1 MKWFKH
7 FSNMSES
14 DDGAFLLYKYG
25 LPGYARWCLI
35 LEKIALCMDESTKC
49 YRELPIQ
56 EWCDCLMTTKE
67 KFIQYLTDIQQRLN
81 ICWTYT
87 EPMLKIEIPKMIE
100 LRDET
105 TRKKQTKKSKSGINQ
120 EQDKDKEV
128 DKDLDLE
135 VEKENNNLVKL
146 KLNDT
151 VSNQKNIE
159 LEEQISKVYEFYKVL
174 FDRPKYQ
181 LTEKRKKKLQARLVE
196 PAIGIIP
203 WATNNRFLELL
214 VAITEVSL
222 TDFNMGKNDQQKTYI
237 ELDEHCCRN
246 QEQVEQRLNQALE
259 RSNLEKIKR
268 YLIKEGYL
276 NEKIT
281 S

>member
-1 MKWFKH
+1 MKWLKH

-14 DDGAFLLYKYG
+14 DDGAFLLHKYG

-35 LEKIALCMDESTKC
+35 LEKIALFMDESTKC

-56 EWCDCLMTTKE
+56 EWCDYLMTTKE
-67 KFIQYLTDIQQRLN
+67 RLIQYLTDIQQRLN
-81 ICWTYT
+81 VHWTYT
-87 EPMLKIEIPKMIE
+87 EPMLKIEVPKMVE

-105 TRKKQTKKSKSGINQ
+105 TRKKQNRKSKSGVIQ
-120 EQDKDKEV
+120 EQDKEIEV
-128 DKDLDLE
+128 DKDLE
-135 VEKENNNLVKL
+135 VDKDRNNNLVKL
-146 KLNDT
+146 KLKDT
-151 VSNQKNIE
+151 GSNKKNIE
-159 LEEQISKVYEFYKVL
+159 LVEQISKVYEFYKVL

-181 LTEKRKKKLQARLVE
+181 LTEKRKKKLQSRLVE
-196 PAIGIIP
+196 SAIGVIP
-203 WATNNRFLELL
+203 WANNRFLELL
-214 VAITEVSL
+214 IAITEVSL
-222 TDFNMGKNDQQKTYI
+222 TEFNMGKNDQQKTYI

-246 QEQVEQRLNQALE
+246 QEQVEQRLNQATE
-259 RSNLEKIKR
+259 RNNLEKIKR